1 LQAGANVGI
10 GSNCNRF
17 RGFAAELSREAFMDG
32 EDKLTY
38 HDLLSCMELGKAL
51 TSELHSERL
60 FGKILQKV
68 SELLPAENWSL
79 MLLDDETG
87 ELRFELVV
95 GLDFEQVKDVR
106 LQLGHGIAGKVALE
120 QKPMFVENVGKCA
133 FFAKEVDQLTGFV
146 TRSIICV
153 PIIFGKNTL
162 GVIEVVNPRNLK
174 GNPLPLLSIIAD
186 HAAIAV
192 ENMRRYRE
200 IHDLAVH
207 DDLTGLYNTR
217 YLYMVLSDLAAC
229 AETTNEPFSIIFM
242 DIDDFKQVVDT
253 YGHLKGS
260 EAIQEVA
267 KTLRECLTEP
277 AFGVAFGGDE
287 FVAVL
292 HGLNK
297 SQACRKAEEIRSRM
311 KETVYLSK
319 HGHEVN
325 LRASF
330 GIATYPED
338 ATNVTAL
345 LALADRAMFK
355 VKKKGKDAVRS
366 S

>member
-1 LQAGANVGI
+1 
-10 GSNCNRF
+10 
-17 RGFAAELSREAFMDG
+17 MDG

-79 MLLDDETG
+79 MLLDEETG

-95 GLDFEQVKDVR
+95 GLDFEKVKDVR

-120 QKPMFVENVGKCA
+120 QTPMFVENVGKCD
-133 FFAKEVDQLTGFV
+133 FFAKEVDELTGFV

-153 PIIFGKNTL
+153 PIIFGQKTL
-162 GVIEVVNPRNLK
+162 GVIEVVNPRSLK

-229 AETTNEPFSIIFM
+229 AETTNDPFSIIFM
-242 DIDDFKQVVDT
+242 DIDDFKLVVDT

-260 EAIQEVA
+260 RAIQEVA

-345 LALADRAMFK
+345 LASADRAMFK